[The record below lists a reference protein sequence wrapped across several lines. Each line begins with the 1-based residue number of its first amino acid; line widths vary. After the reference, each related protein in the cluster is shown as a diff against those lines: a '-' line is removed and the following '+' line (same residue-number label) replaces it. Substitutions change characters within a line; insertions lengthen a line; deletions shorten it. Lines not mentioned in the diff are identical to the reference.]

1 MQVSGVCLPEVV
13 VIERDGTGLVGRAV
27 VEQPA
32 VHDELPVGTVQSESE
47 TVRREIAVQMERA
60 PVSLPTLELVE
71 TLLQGFVSK
80 RRSVFLRFAEPLFA
94 FDYHR
99 E

>member
-1 MQVSGVCLPEVV
+1 MGLPKVV
-13 VIERDGTGLVGRAV
+13 AVLCPCARLVGRAV

-47 TVRREIAVQMERA
+47 TVRREITVQMQRA

-80 RRSVFLRFAEPLFA
+80 CPSVFLRFAEPLFA
-94 FDYHR
+94 VDYHR
-99 E
+99 D